1 MNNSNQN
8 NYDLYWSKFLNRLE
22 RVVGWF
28 LFITGILILVSYGL
42 YQFIMVLLKDTQL
55 SLLVKAGIFL
65 TVVGFVLLLFSVV
78 RERLTLRKKDKYSE
92 VNQ

>member
-8 NYDLYWSKFLNRLE
+8 HYDLYWSKFLNRLE

>member
-1 MNNSNQN
+1 MKNSNQN
-8 NYDLYWSKFLNRLE
+8 DYNLYWSKFLNRLE

-42 YQFIMVLLKDTQL
+42 YQFIMILLKDTQL

-65 TVVGFVLLLFSVV
+65 TVIGFVLLLFSVI
-78 RERLTLRKKDKYSE
+78 RERLTLRKGDKYSE